1 MEEFVGIDQLR
12 PRLGEYVERAE
23 KGEVV
28 IISSR
33 SKPKGVL
40 LGYPFYE
47 ELKRLAEK
55 ARQMELKSILDDLR
69 QRAEEAGIDE
79 EDVFKEIEEARGCGR

>member
-1 MEEFVGIDQLR
+1 MEKFVGIDQLR

-33 SKPKGVL
+33 SKP
-40 LGYPFYE
+40 
-47 ELKRLAEK
+47 
-55 ARQMELKSILDDLR
+55 
-69 QRAEEAGIDE
+69 
-79 EDVFKEIEEARGCGR
+79 